1 MRMIIDI
8 AVSKHPY
15 IYVHFQLLQA
25 LKKFRLM
32 VKRRLLLRNK
42 EELSTCIDTRKQQLE
57 ELYQYE
63 YTERYTPALS
73 RVRKMLQQTNA
84 TGNSNNSSANQSS

>member
-1 MRMIIDI
+1 
-8 AVSKHPY
+8 
-15 IYVHFQLLQA
+15 
-25 LKKFRLM
+25 M

-63 YTERYTPALS
+63 VTERYTPALS
-73 RVRKMLQQTNA
+73 RVRKMVQQTNA
-84 TGNSNNSSANQSS
+84 TANSNNNSSTKSKQLIQMQSSTK